1 MMAMIHQFW
10 AICALLTLLSAN
22 AEKKAD
28 KNEYASPDKMTST
41 GSHVITN
48 TEPFTATGPLAT
60 GYYNIFSGYG
70 ISGIGCTIISPQTPL
85 TISSWALGSCQPYM
99 TTAGLKNTILSMT
112 TDYLTLYAD
121 VYTAQNCTGTPS
133 TFKTGLQSQTM
144 GCTWSYT
151 TSAVPAMQQS
161 PTTLAAINTWTT
173 TYYYTSAATCSAK
186 AISPYVYQA
195 QVSVTVPC
203 ISTCTLNSNGNG
215 FYQTYQ
221 NCQYNP
227 LYAPT
232 AAPVPTASPTLVTA
246 NKNAIIAGSVVG
258 GLLLL
263 ALCCGLY
270 YCFGGE
276 SKKEEDEYERLRV
289 DRA

>member
-1 MMAMIHQFW
+1 MNDFI
-10 AICALLTLLSAN
+10 S
-22 AEKKAD
+22 K
-28 KNEYASPDKMTST
+28 
-41 GSHVITN
+41 
-48 TEPFTATGPLAT
+48 

-70 ISGIGCTIISPQTPL
+70 ISGIGCTIINPANPL
-85 TISSWALGSCQPYM
+85 TISSWQLGVCQPYM
-99 TTAGLKNTILSMT
+99 TTSGLMNTVLSMT

-121 VYTAQNCTGTPS
+121 VYTTQDCSGTP
-133 TFKTGLQSQTM
+133 TTYKTGLQSQTM

-151 TSAVPAMQQS
+151 SSDIPAMQQS

-173 TYYYTSAATCSAK
+173 ANYYTTAATCGAK
-186 AISPYVYQA
+186 GKAPFVYQS
-195 QVSVTVPC
+195 QVSVAIPC
-203 ISTCTLNSNGNG
+203 VTDCALNSNGNG

-221 NCQYNP
+221 KCQYNP